1 MSKPE
6 FVYVTYIATTPE
18 KLWKALTSPAFT
30 AQYWFGMRLE
40 SASDWRVGSKF
51 EALRSDG
58 TPGDAGEVLE
68 CDPPRRLS
76 LTYRPGDE
84 RVRHEAPSRVT
95 YELERVGT
103 EVRLTVTHD
112 RFEEGSQLFEGVRVF
127 WPQLL
132 SSLKSFLETG
142 RALAVTSADAPRH

>member
-1 MSKPE
+1 MSKPS
-6 FVYVTYIATTPE
+6 FVYVSYIATTPE
-18 KLWKALTSPAFT
+18 KLWKALTKPEFT
-30 AQYWFGMRLE
+30 AQYWFGMRLASE
-40 SASDWRVGSKF
+40 SDWRVGSRF
-51 EALRSDG
+51 TALRSDG
-58 TPGDAGEVLE
+58 TPGDVGEVLE

-95 YELERVGT
+95 YELEPLGK

-112 RFEEGSQLFEGVRVF
+112 GFEEGSQLFEGVRVF

-142 RALAVTSADAPRH
+142 AALDVTRAGAPHH